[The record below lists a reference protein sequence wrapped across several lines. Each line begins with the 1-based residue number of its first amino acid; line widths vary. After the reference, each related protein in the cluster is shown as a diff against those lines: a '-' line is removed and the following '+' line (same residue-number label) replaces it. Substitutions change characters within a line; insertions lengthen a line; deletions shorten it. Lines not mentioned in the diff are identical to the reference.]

1 MRISDWSS
9 DVCSSDLKSA
19 AMALDPINAANAI
32 NIAYRRTTTL
42 RRHLCPLD
50 LADEL
55 PPLSFGN
62 ARVEQF
68 GADELASLFDAARLA
83 RNFPNQI
90 LDVKR
95 LAQFHWLVV
104 EEEIEIDPRHEEIG
118 QAKSRERVCQ

>member
-1 MRISDWSS
+1 
-9 DVCSSDLKSA
+9 
-19 AMALDPINAANAI
+19 MALDPINAANAI

-95 LAQFHWLVV
+95 LAQIHWLVV
-104 EEEIEIDPRHEEIG
+104 EEEIEIDPRPE
-118 QAKSRERVCQ
+118 ARTAPDRKSTRLNSSH